1 MTLKHDRLRR
11 RRLPAAAALAVL
23 VPGPVHA
30 VIAEADPF
38 GALPTLD
45 AGELGTARG
54 GMMINGIPV
63 NFTVVI
69 RSTVGDS
76 FAQGLQTTLTVDD
89 RGGLARAETVPVG
102 ASGEGAGT
110 VGTTSGGMTMT
121 LPGGG
126 TIIHQIIHDQ
136 LRTQLANTAD
146 NTVLSQITEVNVEM
160 PGFTQMSQT
169 WRAHSHAGRLGRD
182 AAMNGL
188 GR

>member
-1 MTLKHDRLRR
+1 MTLTHDRLRR
-11 RRLPAAAALAVL
+11 RRLPAATALAAAAAVL
-23 VPGPVHA
+23 VPGPSRA
-30 VIAEADPF
+30 AISDPF
-38 GALPTLD
+38 AALPALD

-63 NFTVVI
+63 NFSVVI

-76 FAQGLQTTLTVDD
+76 FAQGLQTTLSVDD
-89 RGGLARAETVPVG
+89 RGGLARAETVPIG
-102 ASGEGAGT
+102 GAGAGAI
-110 VGTTSGGMTMT
+110 GTTSGGMTMT

-126 TIIHQIIHDQ
+126 AIIHQIIHGQ
-136 LRTQLANTAD
+136 LRTQLANTSD
-146 NTVLSQITEVNVEM
+146 HTVLSQITEINVEM

-169 WRAHSHAGRLGRD
+169 WRAHSHAGRMGRD